1 MAASSSSCFSLLLVK
16 SQSSNNT
23 KMAEIAHYFSA
34 TTLICGGY
42 FTQPPQQKQAP
53 IDQTTDCRSL
63 INCSVMVDCGSDL
76 VVRNAAP
83 EAAATVDLLSSFSLP
98 SIPGIS
104 DSPLIA
110 LIAGLTVGLPF
121 VIQRLLTLT
130 KEIDMAAETV
140 EKIAD
145 AVGKVADEVDKA
157 AEGIAESLPEGGLK
171 KMVHVIED
179 LAEETAKDAQ
189 KVEDLMDKVEE
200 LDDKLEAFLEKQ
212 SKGPGKA

>member
-16 SQSSNNT
+16 SQNFKQHKNGGDSSLFLRNNT
-23 KMAEIAHYFSA
+23 NLRRLLHTA
-34 TTLICGGY
+34 TTKTGSNRSHKDLI
-42 FTQPPQQKQAP
+42 
-53 IDQTTDCRSL
+53 
-63 INCSVMVDCGSDL
+63 
-76 VVRNAAP
+76 VRNAAP

-145 AVGKVADEVDKA
+145 AVGKVAEEVDKA

>member
-16 SQSSNNT
+16 SQSFKQHKNGGDCSLFLRNNT
-23 KMAEIAHYFSA
+23 NLRRLLHTA
-34 TTLICGGY
+34 TTKTGSNRSHNKDLI
-42 FTQPPQQKQAP
+42 
-53 IDQTTDCRSL
+53 
-63 INCSVMVDCGSDL
+63 
-76 VVRNAAP
+76 VRNAAP

-98 SIPGIS
+98 TIPGIS

-200 LDDKLEAFLEKQ
+200 LDDKLEAFLDKQ

>member
-16 SQSSNNT
+16 SQSFNQHKNGGECSLFLRNNT
-23 KMAEIAHYFSA
+23 NLRRLLHSA
-34 TTLICGGY
+34 APTKTAYSNQSNKDLI
-42 FTQPPQQKQAP
+42 
-53 IDQTTDCRSL
+53 
-63 INCSVMVDCGSDL
+63 
-76 VVRNAAP
+76 VRNAAP

-98 SIPGIS
+98 TIPGIS

-200 LDDKLEAFLEKQ
+200 LDDKLEAFLDKQ